1 MRIASV
7 ASVVVA
13 AVVVTLGAM
22 AGCTVDVP
30 GSARADPAASAPTP
44 TPSPIPTAPT
54 IAPGFVDPQGRFAIT
69 PPSGWR
75 ADTSGKSG
83 TEVIFFSPK
92 ADTADAGEFTPN
104 INIVVGPGGGD
115 LDQTIEANRKSL
127 QTLPDYASTED
138 LSVTLVD
145 GTPAHILGGTFT
157 QSGFEVRNV
166 QLFASSGGTDVVV
179 TGTALAETWD
189 NWEGLFG
196 QTFETFTVRPS

>member
-1 MRIASV
+1 MRIAS
-7 ASVVVA
+7 AVVA
-13 AVVVTLGAM
+13 VAVALGAL
-22 AGCTVDVP
+22 AGCSVDVP

-54 IAPGFVDPQGRFAIT
+54 IAPGFVDPQGRFGIT

-75 ADTSGKSG
+75 ADTSGTSG
-83 TEVIFFSPK
+83 TEVIFFGPN
-92 ADTADAGEFTPN
+92 ADTTDAGEFTPN
-104 INIVVGPGGGD
+104 INIVVGPGGSD
-115 LDQTIEANRKSL
+115 LEQTIEANRESL
-127 QTLPDYASTED
+127 QTLPGYASTED

-166 QLFASSGGTDVVV
+166 QLFASSGGTDMVV

-196 QTFETFTVRPS
+196 QTFETFTVQPT